1 MAASRM
7 AWWRL
12 STFAVF
18 VALPVLLSWLPLSSA
33 WQEFQ
38 VRAIPKRES
47 LSKEP
52 LAQLI
57 ASATSSLA
65 SGGHCPKPTRVV
77 VTLST
82 FEGRL
87 GRLKGTV
94 ASLSAQSCMPD
105 AIYIFL
111 SRRPRTK
118 RTGAGFGGHGDGVD
132 TTEALE
138 SLRDLSDRV
147 IVRFTDEDWGPGT
160 KLLAA
165 LKVEEDPNTWLI
177 TVDDDTTYHQ
187 DTVLA
192 LVLAASAL
200 PSHAAPGFW
209 CEEARATGVASDQIQ
224 WQTLE
229 IMSDATEGTVHGWCG
244 GFAGVLFKRW
254 FFDETV
260 FNFADAPDGC
270 AVHDDVWFGGHLLS
284 KGNTPYLINAGFF
297 SAQDGPSTPEDRQD
311 FSINVINRQLKASG
325 KDPQEQCAA
334 WFSAFRG
341 QQFSRPSVFT
351 HPSVRAPN
359 GEDLWVLKNFF
370 QSDALSSGPMP
381 RSGKFVELGA
391 SDGLTNTSTYFL
403 EKELGWHGIQIL
415 PESSEAQIAQLTAN
429 RPKSVSL
436 QGVLC
441 GQNAAAA
448 DPPCRSLQQ
457 LLQEGGL
464 HRHRV
469 NYLVANLGGSEL
481 EAFLRVLAQLPFK
494 DVDVDL
500 VQVGVKLPDPI
511 LSGKG
516 CKFAADLRRN
526 LAAKMGFAILEFNDT
541 SAGTTEG
548 AQKDHT
554 QQLIELMERNGYSLA
569 GVLLV
574 DVGTD
579 LYSLTDND
587 RAVRR
592 GAIVK
597 LVPASAEFRSAD
609 YVLSPV
615 QNYSEEMVL
624 KLQDSWVEYSLGKD
638 KALLSSRA
646 LTRSKASPEY
656 VRRVFLE
663 ELHKFADQGEKCR
676 EVSLSMT
683 LRFADLLPVQ
693 DLENVLPLLLAAL
706 LGRFRSHPFP
716 EQSEELRLEA
726 LRLLSHLFDLCK
738 ERLSPFASDVL
749 DALSKALTDTCPDAK
764 KECCEITKKVS
775 QYFEAE
781 RVSRAC
787 GPLVGSLLA
796 NLKHQQWKVRRATL
810 ESIGALLLQEAP
822 MMDHME
828 DILPHLN
835 ALLGDRTP
843 GVRQSLAETLER
855 WLLKGLSFRAP
866 LVSNLNDDGPEGFD
880 KFEPRLL
887 LLLLGVCSDEEA
899 EQVGAVAFGG
909 LERVAAL
916 KHEVLL
922 KRAQREREREEA
934 KQKAKEARE
943 NKAGYSEDPD
953 NTTVLEEKVNQKCKD
968 PEVAPAFD
976 YTSVL
981 PLLPQP
987 FAAGRLPAALTTTYV
1002 RYHLASVLP
1011 QVLANLTQ
1019 WTTDI
1024 REAAARLLQVLL
1036 VITNQQVAPFLDG
1049 VLVHLYKA
1057 QADDDQKVAKAA
1069 LLSASMVGV
1078 FIDAE
1083 LVLEVVGRHL
1093 GLKHEGGQRK
1103 GTSFDELWPQDKQGR
1118 QTTRTVQDVL
1128 AGVKNFAAMT
1138 AESRRQV
1145 FMVLAR
1151 LIHPCT
1157 GTDDFCRRLKPK
1169 EVKLALRFL
1178 EEGIHS
1184 ELLTS
1189 VLGATESLL
1198 KAGREACIEDWPRIF
1213 DLLLRMKSSEEC
1225 NAQIVDANIEHLSQ
1239 LLGRSRR
1246 QLYEEHLRTRLAD
1259 LLQGGEAVL
1268 WEDASPNRHVLETL
1282 LRNAGPAVAD
1292 HVGGL
1297 VPVLARQAS
1306 PEDASATARVDLLGL
1321 VHFLV
1326 NEEDEALAS
1335 ALKAHALPLLDG
1347 VLLPNCSWRP
1357 GQSNGKIRRGAMVCV
1372 HSLLRRHL
1380 VPSAV
1385 LNEVFVDLMPI
1396 LKGCLDDSWSPDNR
1410 MIACLVLS
1418 CTLADLQAE
1427 INGEQLREVYP
1438 ELLKRLDDS
1447 NDKIRVAVCEAL
1459 DVFFKCLPQN
1469 WSRTLYEYILRNLFV
1484 HLDDPNPEIQ
1494 QGIYAVLQAA
1504 APQDTATFLKEAQ
1517 TASAKSAHPRL
1528 CEELVRL
1535 AEGFRAPGCQL
1546 LAAAW
1551 LRRISLQVCVIGK
1564 KTLPVHVSVR
1574 WTGAIHGSPRGGHFL
1589 TSQSPLLEM
1598 TAGYFITVV
1607 TCMGKKTDAGLNFS
1621 KPNPPSALPAVVHFP
1636 KGDWLE
1642 GLAPEPF
1649 SIPRMQI
1656 TMPLVLQADDG
1667 AINEGKAVV
1676 LGDIVGD
1683 DRWDFPD
1690 HQAQWKAELDTESC
1704 QATIDFNVPGKPNPP
1719 PVNLLMTLWL
1729 ATSDEA
1735 SAGQAKATFEFTDPS
1750 GKLASPHMPLNSW
1763 LSLGTP
1769 QVVKAISCP
1778 ESLKAVYADM
1788 HDGDKKAVDIK
1799 EGKMT
1804 IRPSGNNQTWVVIAD
1819 VDDRCTAEVD
1829 FNVPGKP
1836 SPPPVPLELKLWH
1849 LQSSSFQK
1857 TSFEF
1862 SDPSGTLAPPGI
1874 PLNAWLEI
1882 PSRQSALLF

>member
-1 MAASRM
+1 MDGY
-7 AWWRL
+7 
-12 STFAVF
+12 
-18 VALPVLLSWLPLSSA
+18 
-33 WQEFQ
+33 QEFLLT
-38 VRAIPKRES
+38 VR
-47 LSKEP
+47 
-52 LAQLI
+52 
-57 ASATSSLA
+57 
-65 SGGHCPKPTRVV
+65 
-77 VTLST
+77 
-82 FEGRL
+82 
-87 GRLKGTV
+87 
-94 ASLSAQSCMPD
+94 
-105 AIYIFL
+105 
-111 SRRPRTK
+111 
-118 RTGAGFGGHGDGVD
+118 
-132 TTEALE
+132 
-138 SLRDLSDRV
+138 RD
-147 IVRFTDEDWGPGT
+147 
-160 KLLAA
+160 
-165 LKVEEDPNTWLI
+165 
-177 TVDDDTTYHQ
+177 
-187 DTVLA
+187 
-192 LVLAASAL
+192 
-200 PSHAAPGFW
+200 
-209 CEEARATGVASDQIQ
+209 
-224 WQTLE
+224 
-229 IMSDATEGTVHGWCG
+229 
-244 GFAGVLFKRW
+244 
-254 FFDETV
+254 
-260 FNFADAPDGC
+260 
-270 AVHDDVWFGGHLLS
+270 
-284 KGNTPYLINAGFF
+284 IN
-297 SAQDGPSTPEDRQD
+297 
-311 FSINVINRQLKASG
+311 
-325 KDPQEQCAA
+325 C
-334 WFSAFRG
+334 
-341 QQFSRPSVFT
+341 
-351 HPSVRAPN
+351 
-359 GEDLWVLKNFF
+359 
-370 QSDALSSGPMP
+370 
-381 RSGKFVELGA
+381 
-391 SDGLTNTSTYFL
+391 
-403 EKELGWHGIQIL
+403 
-415 PESSEAQIAQLTAN
+415 
-429 RPKSVSL
+429 
-436 QGVLC
+436 
-441 GQNAAAA
+441 
-448 DPPCRSLQQ
+448 
-457 LLQEGGL
+457 
-464 HRHRV
+464 
-469 NYLVANLGGSEL
+469 
-481 EAFLRVLAQLPFK
+481 
-494 DVDVDL
+494 
-500 VQVGVKLPDPI
+500 
-511 LSGKG
+511 
-516 CKFAADLRRN
+516 
-526 LAAKMGFAILEFNDT
+526 
-541 SAGTTEG
+541 
-548 AQKDHT
+548 
-554 QQLIELMERNGYSLA
+554 
-569 GVLLV
+569 
-574 DVGTD
+574 
-579 LYSLTDND
+579 LTDND

-597 LVPASAEFRSAD
+597 L
-609 YVLSPV
+609 
-615 QNYSEEMVL
+615 
-624 KLQDSWVEYSLGKD
+624 D
-638 KALLSSRA
+638 KALLSS
-646 LTRSKASPEY
+646 SKASPEY

-663 ELHKFADQGEKCR
+663 ELHKPLFRMFADQGEKCR

-726 LRLLSHLFDLCK
+726 LRLLNHLFDLCK

-775 QYFEAE
+775 QFFEAE

-943 NKAGYSEDPD
+943 NKAGYSEDAD
-953 NTTVLEEKVNQKCKD
+953 NTSVLEEKVNQKCKD

-976 YTSVL
+976 YSSVL

-987 FAAGRLPAALTTTYV
+987 FAAGRLPAALTSTYV
-1002 RYHLASVLP
+1002 RYHLASILP

-1069 LLSASMVGV
+1069 LLCASMVGV
-1078 FIDAE
+1078 FLDAE

-1093 GLKHEGGQRK
+1093 GLKQEGGQRK

-1239 LLGRSRR
+1239 LMGRSRR

-1347 VLLPNCSWRP
+1347 LLLPNCSWRP
-1357 GQSNGKIRRGAMVCV
+1357 GQSNGKIRRGAMVCM

-1380 VPSAV
+1380 VPPAV

-1535 AEGFRAPGCQL
+1535 AEGFKPGE
-1546 LAAAW
+1546 
-1551 LRRISLQVCVIGK
+1551 V
-1564 KTLPVHVSVR
+1564 
-1574 WTGAIHGSPRGGHFL
+1574 
-1589 TSQSPLLEM
+1589 
-1598 TAGYFITVV
+1598 AG
-1607 TCMGKKTDAGLNFS
+1607 N
-1621 KPNPPSALPAVVHFP
+1621 
-1636 KGDWLE
+1636 
-1642 GLAPEPF
+1642 
-1649 SIPRMQI
+1649 
-1656 TMPLVLQADDG
+1656 
-1667 AINEGKAVV
+1667 
-1676 LGDIVGD
+1676 
-1683 DRWDFPD
+1683 
-1690 HQAQWKAELDTESC
+1690 
-1704 QATIDFNVPGKPNPP
+1704 
-1719 PVNLLMTLWL
+1719 
-1729 ATSDEA
+1729 
-1735 SAGQAKATFEFTDPS
+1735 
-1750 GKLASPHMPLNSW
+1750 
-1763 LSLGTP
+1763 
-1769 QVVKAISCP
+1769 
-1778 ESLKAVYADM
+1778 
-1788 HDGDKKAVDIK
+1788 
-1799 EGKMT
+1799 
-1804 IRPSGNNQTWVVIAD
+1804 
-1819 VDDRCTAEVD
+1819 
-1829 FNVPGKP
+1829 
-1836 SPPPVPLELKLWH
+1836 
-1849 LQSSSFQK
+1849 
-1857 TSFEF
+1857 
-1862 SDPSGTLAPPGI
+1862 
-1874 PLNAWLEI
+1874 
-1882 PSRQSALLF
+1882 

>member
-1 MAASRM
+1 MDAY
-7 AWWRL
+7 
-12 STFAVF
+12 
-18 VALPVLLSWLPLSSA
+18 
-33 WQEFQ
+33 QEFLLT
-38 VRAIPKRES
+38 VR
-47 LSKEP
+47 
-52 LAQLI
+52 
-57 ASATSSLA
+57 
-65 SGGHCPKPTRVV
+65 
-77 VTLST
+77 
-82 FEGRL
+82 
-87 GRLKGTV
+87 
-94 ASLSAQSCMPD
+94 
-105 AIYIFL
+105 
-111 SRRPRTK
+111 
-118 RTGAGFGGHGDGVD
+118 
-132 TTEALE
+132 
-138 SLRDLSDRV
+138 RD
-147 IVRFTDEDWGPGT
+147 
-160 KLLAA
+160 
-165 LKVEEDPNTWLI
+165 
-177 TVDDDTTYHQ
+177 
-187 DTVLA
+187 
-192 LVLAASAL
+192 
-200 PSHAAPGFW
+200 
-209 CEEARATGVASDQIQ
+209 
-224 WQTLE
+224 
-229 IMSDATEGTVHGWCG
+229 
-244 GFAGVLFKRW
+244 
-254 FFDETV
+254 
-260 FNFADAPDGC
+260 
-270 AVHDDVWFGGHLLS
+270 
-284 KGNTPYLINAGFF
+284 IN
-297 SAQDGPSTPEDRQD
+297 
-311 FSINVINRQLKASG
+311 
-325 KDPQEQCAA
+325 C
-334 WFSAFRG
+334 
-341 QQFSRPSVFT
+341 
-351 HPSVRAPN
+351 
-359 GEDLWVLKNFF
+359 
-370 QSDALSSGPMP
+370 
-381 RSGKFVELGA
+381 
-391 SDGLTNTSTYFL
+391 
-403 EKELGWHGIQIL
+403 
-415 PESSEAQIAQLTAN
+415 
-429 RPKSVSL
+429 
-436 QGVLC
+436 
-441 GQNAAAA
+441 
-448 DPPCRSLQQ
+448 
-457 LLQEGGL
+457 
-464 HRHRV
+464 
-469 NYLVANLGGSEL
+469 
-481 EAFLRVLAQLPFK
+481 
-494 DVDVDL
+494 
-500 VQVGVKLPDPI
+500 
-511 LSGKG
+511 
-516 CKFAADLRRN
+516 
-526 LAAKMGFAILEFNDT
+526 
-541 SAGTTEG
+541 
-548 AQKDHT
+548 
-554 QQLIELMERNGYSLA
+554 
-569 GVLLV
+569 
-574 DVGTD
+574 
-579 LYSLTDND
+579 LTDND

-597 LVPASAEFRSAD
+597 L
-609 YVLSPV
+609 
-615 QNYSEEMVL
+615 
-624 KLQDSWVEYSLGKD
+624 D
-638 KALLSSRA
+638 KALLSS
-646 LTRSKASPEY
+646 SKASPEH

-663 ELHKFADQGEKCR
+663 ELHKPLFRMFADQGEKCR

-726 LRLLSHLFDLCK
+726 LRLLNHLFDLCK

-934 KQKAKEARE
+934 KQKAKDARE
-943 NKAGYSEDPD
+943 NKAGYSEDAD
-953 NTTVLEEKVNQKCKD
+953 NTSVLEEKVNQKCKD

-1002 RYHLASVLP
+1002 RYHLASILP

-1069 LLSASMVGV
+1069 LLCASMVGV
-1078 FIDAE
+1078 FLDAE

-1093 GLKHEGGQRK
+1093 GLKQEGGQRK

-1128 AGVKNFAAMT
+1128 AGVRNFAAMT

-1151 LIHPCT
+1151 LIHPCA

-1326 NEEDEALAS
+1326 NEEDETLAS
-1335 ALKAHALPLLDG
+1335 ALRAHALPLLDG
-1347 VLLPNCSWRP
+1347 ILLPNCSWRP

-1380 VPSAV
+1380 VPPAV

-1535 AEGFRAPGCQL
+1535 AEGFKPGE
-1546 LAAAW
+1546 
-1551 LRRISLQVCVIGK
+1551 V
-1564 KTLPVHVSVR
+1564 
-1574 WTGAIHGSPRGGHFL
+1574 
-1589 TSQSPLLEM
+1589 
-1598 TAGYFITVV
+1598 AG
-1607 TCMGKKTDAGLNFS
+1607 N
-1621 KPNPPSALPAVVHFP
+1621 
-1636 KGDWLE
+1636 
-1642 GLAPEPF
+1642 
-1649 SIPRMQI
+1649 
-1656 TMPLVLQADDG
+1656 
-1667 AINEGKAVV
+1667 
-1676 LGDIVGD
+1676 
-1683 DRWDFPD
+1683 
-1690 HQAQWKAELDTESC
+1690 
-1704 QATIDFNVPGKPNPP
+1704 
-1719 PVNLLMTLWL
+1719 
-1729 ATSDEA
+1729 
-1735 SAGQAKATFEFTDPS
+1735 
-1750 GKLASPHMPLNSW
+1750 
-1763 LSLGTP
+1763 
-1769 QVVKAISCP
+1769 
-1778 ESLKAVYADM
+1778 
-1788 HDGDKKAVDIK
+1788 
-1799 EGKMT
+1799 
-1804 IRPSGNNQTWVVIAD
+1804 
-1819 VDDRCTAEVD
+1819 
-1829 FNVPGKP
+1829 
-1836 SPPPVPLELKLWH
+1836 
-1849 LQSSSFQK
+1849 
-1857 TSFEF
+1857 
-1862 SDPSGTLAPPGI
+1862 
-1874 PLNAWLEI
+1874 
-1882 PSRQSALLF
+1882 